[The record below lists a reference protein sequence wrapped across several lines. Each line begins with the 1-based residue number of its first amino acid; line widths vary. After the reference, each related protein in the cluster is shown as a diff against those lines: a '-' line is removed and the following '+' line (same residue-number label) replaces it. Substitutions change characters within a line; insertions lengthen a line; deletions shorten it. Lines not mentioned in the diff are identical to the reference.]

1 DLYPRGNWP
10 ILRTYQ
16 KSNRSVR
23 DRMLEN
29 PFLFIKVQNERI
41 QSEQAKEIHDGPE
54 GKWFKDIKMVYAVLG
69 RLLKTV
75 SHVHYP
81 KSDPFKKQTLKAWV
95 NKVENQAAKLKK
107 EIEP

>member
-1 DLYPRGNWP
+1 
-10 ILRTYQ
+10 
-16 KSNRSVR
+16 
-23 DRMLEN
+23 
-29 PFLFIKVQNERI
+29 
-41 QSEQAKEIHDGPE
+41 
-54 GKWFKDIKMVYAVLG
+54 LG